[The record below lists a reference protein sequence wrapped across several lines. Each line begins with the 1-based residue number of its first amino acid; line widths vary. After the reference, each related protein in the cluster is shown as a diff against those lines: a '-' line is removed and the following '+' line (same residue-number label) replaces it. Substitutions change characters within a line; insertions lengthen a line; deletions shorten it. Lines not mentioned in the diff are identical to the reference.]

1 MDHEIFT
8 WLSSEQDYPAGLILY
23 DRYCKNSNLGRIL
36 RIGGATGKNRLTL
49 IYELGKV
56 VKHLLISE
64 TSLLSEKHPHDQESS
79 KEDHELPSEI
89 SGIEK
94 LRRDQK
100 MLYKMLDNLH
110 AILPYREIHE
120 RKEIAFQILDF
131 DDHLREITE
140 RITHYEKHGVVPPEP
155 DAVQRK
161 AASEFS
167 DAELLQ
173 RQNNLRT
180 YVARYTR
187 LLEDSKTLKSTANY
201 RDKLEKYRLE
211 LNEVTE
217 RLHR

>member
-1 MDHEIFT
+1 MDHEINS
-8 WLSSEQDYPAGLILY
+8 WLNSDQDYPSGLFLY

-56 VKHLLISE
+56 FKQFLISDG
-64 TSLLSEKHPHDQESS
+64 SLFSENLPHDQERI

-110 AILPYREIHE
+110 AILPYRGIHE

-140 RITHYEKHGVVPPEP
+140 RITHFEKHGVIPQEP
-155 DAVQRK
+155 TAILRQKVSD
-161 AASEFS
+161 FT

-180 YVARYTR
+180 YVTKYTR
-187 LLEDSKTLKSTANY
+187 LLKDSKTLKSTANY
-201 RDKLEKYRLE
+201 REKLDKYQLE
-211 LNEVTE
+211 LTEVTE